1 MDLGLAGR
9 TAIVGASSGGLG
21 RAIALAL
28 GNEGANVVVT
38 GRDANAVRDV
48 AGELPSAIAVTADSL
63 DPETPALLIEA
74 ARKAFGP
81 PDILVLNGPGP
92 APGRAV
98 DLDGAGLSTTID
110 MLLRPHVDL
119 VSRALPAMRE
129 AGWGR
134 ILAVGSAGVE
144 APIPGLVA
152 SNVGRAGLAAY
163 LKSIAAEV
171 AADGVTVNM
180 LLPGRIATNR
190 VVSLDEATAARTNTS
205 VAEVRG
211 AAEVTIPARRY
222 GKPEEFGAV
231 GAFLCSDHASYVTGS
246 YVRCDGGLLANL

>member
-1 MDLGLAGR
+1 MDLGLTGR

-28 GNEGANVVVT
+28 GHEGANVVVT
-38 GRDANAVRDV
+38 GRDAQAVCQIAD
-48 AGELPSAIAVTADSL
+48 ELPSAIAVTADAL
-63 DPETPALLIEA
+63 DPDTPALLVAA
-74 ARKAFGP
+74 ARDAFGA
-81 PDILVLNGPGP
+81 PDIVVLNGPGP
-92 APGRAV
+92 APGQAV
-98 DLDGAGLSTTID
+98 ALDGTGLETTID
-110 MLLRPHVDL
+110 MLLRPHIDL
-119 VSRALPAMRE
+119 VARALPGMRE
-129 AGWGR
+129 TGWGR

-190 VVSLDEATAARTNTS
+190 VISLDEATAARTSTT
-205 VAEVRG
+205 VADVRD

-222 GKPEEFGAV
+222 GRPEEFGAV
-231 GAFLCSDHASYVTGS
+231 GAFLCSDRASYVTGS